1 MTTVSPAMAATAEM
15 ISARL
20 ERLPM
25 SRWHIKARVI
35 VGAVTF
41 FDGFDQLMIAYSL
54 PVLIPKWGLTPGDIA
69 WVIAIGGIG
78 MLVGALAGGWFA
90 DRVGRLNVIIFSLAL
105 YAVMSLGMAFT
116 DSLELF
122 LIFRFVQ
129 GIGSAP
135 RSRWRRA
142 TSARSP
148 KPTSVDD
155 SCCST
160 R

>member
-69 WVIAIGGIG
+69 G
-78 MLVGALAGGWFA
+78 
-90 DRVGRLNVIIFSLAL
+90 
-105 YAVMSLGMAFT
+105 
-116 DSLELF
+116 
-122 LIFRFVQ
+122 
-129 GIGSAP
+129 
-135 RSRWRRA
+135 
-142 TSARSP
+142 
-148 KPTSVDD
+148 
-155 SCCST
+155 
-160 R
+160 